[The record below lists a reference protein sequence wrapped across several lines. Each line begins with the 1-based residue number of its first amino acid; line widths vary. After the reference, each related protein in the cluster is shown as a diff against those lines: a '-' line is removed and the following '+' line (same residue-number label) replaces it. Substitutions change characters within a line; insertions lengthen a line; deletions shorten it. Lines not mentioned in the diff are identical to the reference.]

1 VKHPTPFAP
10 DRFHGPTPLSF
21 ALGLAWRETRG
32 AWRRFVTFV
41 LCVALGVAAL
51 ASVGSLAAGLDAALG
66 REARALLGGDVEAR
80 SARALDPE
88 VVREL
93 DRLRATG
100 ARVTEI
106 RELVGMARDP
116 RSGRSMLVE
125 LKAPGAGY
133 PLYGA
138 VTTAPAGVLD
148 RLLDGG
154 GIVVGDDLLARLA
167 VRVGDRIQLGRAELV
182 IRGVVRQEPDRPST
196 LVGLGPRVIL
206 APADLDRA
214 GLVQLGS
221 RVRHRTLVALPPGTA
236 ARAARDSLQAAA
248 REPAVRVVTFDEA
261 QPGMRRFFAQVTRYL
276 GLVGLASLLVGGIG
290 VASSVTTFLKRRVAA
305 LAILKTVGAD
315 SRALL
320 LAYLVQT
327 QALALVGSL
336 AGLGLGLAVVPLL
349 LPALRGVFPVEID
362 WRPEPWALARAA
374 LMGMGTALLCAL
386 PPLLRIRA
394 VRPSLL
400 LRSEV
405 EPALPRPRWWW
416 LAPVPVAIG
425 LAGLA
430 LWQAWSVSV
439 GLIFA
444 GGTAAALGSLALL
457 GRGLALAARF
467 GPAHGRGLA
476 WRHGVANLRRPGR
489 QSGIALVALGTAAML
504 LTTVVL
510 LERGLTR
517 EIDHERRR
525 EAPSFFFIDI
535 QPDQT
540 ARFASVVRE
549 AGGTAPAMTAVVRAR
564 LAAVDG
570 VPVTREMVEQRVE
583 RERSWYFTREYALT
597 SAAERPEQNS
607 LVRGRWWTPSEAAA
621 RPRVSVEEEAA
632 KVLGVDLGSRLT
644 FDIQGVPVEAEVT
657 SVRRVDWQSLS
668 MNFFMVLSPGALD
681 GAPGTWV
688 GTARVPAARETRV
701 QDAVV
706 GAFPNVTAIGVRDV
720 LERVASVLDRI
731 ASAVRLVAVFTV
743 ATGLVVMVGAL
754 AASRSQRLYE
764 SVVLRVLG
772 ASRRTV
778 AATFAVEY
786 GCLGAAAGVGGA
798 LLATVLA
805 AVVLRFVLDL
815 SWTFEPLTVAASAA
829 VTTVVAIAVG
839 FLGTYR
845 LLGVKPLEILR
856 ER

>member
-1 VKHPTPFAP
+1 MKQPTAFAA
-10 DRFHGPTPLSF
+10 DCFHELTPLRF
-21 ALGLAWRETRG
+21 ALGMAWRETRG

-51 ASVGSLAAGLDAALG
+51 ASVGSLAAGLDATLG
-66 REARALLGGDVEAR
+66 REAKALLGGDVEAR
-80 SARALDPE
+80 SARALDRE
-88 VVREL
+88 VVQEL
-93 DRLRATG
+93 DRLRAAG

-116 RSGRSMLVE
+116 RSGRSVLVE
-125 LKAPGAGY
+125 LKAPGAAY
-133 PLYGA
+133 PLYGTLA
-138 VTTAPAGVLD
+138 TAPAGALD
-148 RLLDGG
+148 RLLEGG
-154 GIVVGDDLLARLA
+154 GIVVGEELLARLT
-167 VRVGDRIQLGRAELV
+167 VRIGDRIELGRAELV
-182 IRGVVRQEPDRPST
+182 IRGVVTREPDRPST
-196 LVGLGPRVIL
+196 LVGLGPRVFL

-214 GLVQLGS
+214 RLVQRGS
-221 RVRHRTLVALPPGTA
+221 RVRHRALVALPPGIA

-248 REPAVRVVTFDEA
+248 PAPAVRVVTFDEA

-276 GLVGLASLLVGGIG
+276 GLVGLTSLLVGGVG
-290 VASSVTTFLKRRVAA
+290 VASSVTTFLKRRVAS
-305 LAILKTVGAD
+305 LAILKTIGAD
-315 SRALL
+315 SRVLL

-327 QALALVGSL
+327 QVLALAGSV

-349 LPALRGVFPVEID
+349 LPVLRGVFPVEID

-405 EPALPRPRWWW
+405 EPALPRTRRWW
-416 LAPVPVAIG
+416 LAALPVAIG

-444 GGTAAALGSLALL
+444 GATAAALGALALL
-457 GRGLALAARF
+457 ARALALAAAVR
-467 GPAHGRGLA
+467 PTHLRGLA

-489 QSGIALVALGTAAML
+489 QSAVALVALGVAAML

-525 EAPSFFFIDI
+525 EAPSFFFIDV
-535 QPDQT
+535 QPDQA
-540 ARFASVVRE
+540 ARFASVVRD
-549 AGGTAPAMTAVVRAR
+549 AGGTAPAMTSVVRAR

-570 VPVTREMVEQRVE
+570 VPVTREMVEQRVG
-583 RERSWYFTREYALT
+583 RDRSWYFTREYVLT
-597 SAAERPEQNS
+597 AAADRPGQNR
-607 LVRGRWWTPSEAAA
+607 LVRGRWWTPSDTAA

-632 KVLGVDLGSRLT
+632 KVLRVDVGSRLT
-644 FDIQGVPVEAEVT
+644 FDVQGVPVEAEVM

-668 MNFFMVLSPGALD
+668 MNFFMILSPGVLD
-681 GAPGTWV
+681 GAPATWV
-688 GTARVPAARETRV
+688 GTARVPVARETRV

-706 GAFPNVTAIGVRDV
+706 GAFPNVTAIAVRDV

-731 ASAVRLVAVFTV
+731 ADAVRLVAVFSV

-754 AASRSQRLYE
+754 AASRSERLYE
-764 SVVLRVLG
+764 SVVLRALG
-772 ASRRTV
+772 ASRGTV
-778 AATFAVEY
+778 AGAFAVEY
-786 GCLGAAAGVGGA
+786 GCLGAAAGIGGA
-798 LLATVLA
+798 LLASVLA

-815 SWTFEPLTVAASAA
+815 PWTFEPLTVAASAA
-829 VTTVVAIAVG
+829 VTTVVAVAVG

-845 LLGVKPLEILR
+845 LLGVRPLAILR